1 VPWKKCRE
9 ITESNLNE
17 CRIRPGRSTTD
28 QISLS
33 SKFMRNL
40 GSMPKTSTY
49 ALSTSRKHST
59 GFLVKRFVKCC
70 GSTVLT
76 AACCRLSSHCIPD
89 QKFVPVSGEL
99 TIPFA
104 VGIGLRKGCVLSFFF
119 IVYLNWIDSH
129 SRVDEGVTFGSCR
142 INRLLFTDDLVLLAS
157 SQQSLQHAF
166 DRFSAACDRTGMK
179 INTKNTEVLCLST
192 NPRQCM
198 LQVSGNAL
206 QQVEKFKHLGVVFAS
221 DGRWSEEIDTRI
233 GEANAVLHELYRSV
247 VTKRELSNTTK
258 LSVFKSVFVPI
269 LTYGHQS

>member
-1 VPWKKCRE
+1 
-9 ITESNLNE
+9 
-17 CRIRPGRSTTD
+17 
-28 QISLS
+28 
-33 SKFMRNL
+33 
-40 GSMPKTSTY
+40 MPKTSTY

-269 LTYGHQS
+269 LTYGHQPWVMTVTAGNTGGKKGFNAI